1 MAQGEVMVGVDVSM
15 ARLDVARWPG
25 GESFSLSNDPAA
37 HNSLTSRSSGPP
49 LASITTDTVADRAS
63 NASAGRISDS
73 SARALPVP
81 VSENR
86 AALLC

>member
-63 NASAGRISDS
+63 NASGRKDLGQLRASAAGSG
-73 SARALPVP
+73 L
-81 VSENR
+81 
-86 AALLC
+86 